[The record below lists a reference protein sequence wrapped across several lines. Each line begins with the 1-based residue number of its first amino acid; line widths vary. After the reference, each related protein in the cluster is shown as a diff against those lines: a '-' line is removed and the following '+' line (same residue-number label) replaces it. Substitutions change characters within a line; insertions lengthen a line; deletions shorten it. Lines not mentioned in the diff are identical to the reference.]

1 MTLGL
6 RGVLTT
12 RGLTMRDLDLRDVED
27 LLVARDVEGLLV
39 DVVVVVFLVLGIVN
53 GTVVGITGIRFL
65 LTSL

>member
-1 MTLGL
+1 MGL
-6 RGVLTT
+6 RGVLTM
-12 RGLTMRDLDLRDVED
+12 RGLTMRDLALRDVED

-39 DVVVVVFLVLGIVN
+39 DGVVVVVVFLVLGIVN